1 MRSVTKLG
9 EVKDTNGTYG
19 KTLTELGGKYSQ
31 IIAVEA
37 DLMKASGS
45 TPFKE
50 KYPERMFNVGI
61 AEQDALS
68 FSAGLASM
76 GKIPFVTG
84 FACFIAQRSCD
95 QAQNSIAYNNF
106 NVKVIGTYAGL
117 TSEKNGGTHISID
130 DVAIYRN
137 IPRFQVFDPGDA
149 NEFAA
154 ILRYAASHEGPVYIR
169 SNKGKFP
176 TFTPEDQEFVPG
188 KAVVLNEGTDIGL
201 ITSGI
206 TTAEGIKASEQL
218 EEFGIH
224 VRHVHMPSIKPLD
237 REAIV
242 ETAKKTGLIVT
253 VENHTIYGGLG
264 SAVAEALCEEY
275 PCRLVRLGFQD
286 HFGETAKL
294 AYMMHKYGID
304 KEAIVSK
311 ICELLN
317 R

>member
-1 MRSVTKLG
+1 MTKLG
-9 EVKDTNGTYG
+9 EVKDTNATYG
-19 KTLTELGGKYSQ
+19 KTLTELGGAYSQ
-31 IIAVEA
+31 LVAVEA

-45 TPFKE
+45 APFKE
-50 KYPERMFNVGI
+50 AYPERMFNVGI

-68 FSAGLASM
+68 FSAGLSSM

-84 FACFIAQRSCD
+84 FACFVAQRACD

-137 IPRFQVFDPGDA
+137 MPRFQVFDPGDA

-154 ILRYAASHEGPVYIR
+154 ILRYAAAHEGPVYIR

-188 KAVVLNEGTDIGL
+188 KAVVLKEGSDIGL
-201 ITSGI
+201 ITTGI
-206 TTAEGIKASEQL
+206 TTVEGIKAAEEL
-218 EEFGIH
+218 EARGIH

-237 REAIV
+237 KEAIV

-264 SAVAEALCEEY
+264 SAVAETLCEEY
-275 PCRLVRLGFQD
+275 PAKLVRLGLQD

-294 AYMMHKYGID
+294 DYMMHKYGID
-304 KEAIVSK
+304 HEAIVSR
-311 ICELLN
+311 ITEIMN
-317 R
+317 Q

>member
-1 MRSVTKLG
+1 MTKLG
-9 EVKDTNGTYG
+9 EVKDTNATYG
-19 KTLTELGGKYSQ
+19 KTLTKLGGMYPQ
-31 IIAVEA
+31 LVAVEA

-45 TPFKE
+45 IPFKE
-50 KYPERMFNVGI
+50 AYPERMFNVGI

-84 FACFIAQRSCD
+84 FACFVAQRACD

-154 ILRYAASHEGPVYIR
+154 ILRYAAAHEGPVYIR

-176 TFTPEDQEFVPG
+176 TFTPEEQEFLPG
-188 KAVVLNEGTDIGL
+188 KAVILKEGSDIGL
-201 ITSGI
+201 ITTGI
-206 TTAEGIKASEQL
+206 TTAEGIKAAEEL
-218 EEFGIH
+218 EARGIH

-237 REAIV
+237 KDAIV
-242 ETAKKTGLIVT
+242 ETAKKTGLIIT

-264 SAVAEALCEEY
+264 SAVAETLCEEH
-275 PCRLVRLGFQD
+275 PARLVRLGLQD

-304 KEAIVSK
+304 HEAIVSK
-311 ICELLN
+311 IAEIMN
-317 R
+317 Q

>member
-1 MRSVTKLG
+1 MMKPG
-9 EVKDTNGTYG
+9 ETKDTNATYG
-19 KTLTELGGKYSQ
+19 KILTELGEKYPQ
-31 IIAVEA
+31 LVAVEA

-45 TPFKE
+45 IPFRE

-84 FACFIAQRSCD
+84 FACFVAQRACD

-137 IPRFQVFDPGDA
+137 IPGFQVFDPGDA
-149 NEFAA
+149 HEFAA
-154 ILRYAASHEGPVYIR
+154 ILRYAAAHEGPVYIR

-176 TFTPEDQEFVPG
+176 VFTPENQEFVPG
-188 KAVVLNEGTDIGL
+188 KAVVLREGTDIGL

-206 TTAEGIKASEQL
+206 TTVEGIQAAEEL
-218 EEFGIH
+218 EKRGIH
-224 VRHVHMPSIKPLD
+224 VRHVHMPGIKPLD
-237 REAIV
+237 QEAVI
-242 ETAKKTGLIVT
+242 ETAEKTGLIVT
-253 VENHTIYGGLG
+253 AENHTIYGGLG
-264 SAVAEALCEEY
+264 SAVAETLCEHH
-275 PCRLVRLGFQD
+275 PCRLVRLGLQD

-304 KEAIVSK
+304 KDAIVSK
-311 ICELLN
+311 ICELRN
-317 R
+317 A

>member
-1 MRSVTKLG
+1 MMQLG
-9 EVKDTNGTYG
+9 EVKDTNATYG
-19 KTLTELGGKYSQ
+19 KTLAELGETYPQ
-31 IIAVEA
+31 LVAIEA

-45 TPFKE
+45 IPFKE

-84 FACFIAQRSCD
+84 FACFVAQRACD

-130 DVAIYRN
+130 DIAIYRN

-154 ILRYAASHEGPVYIR
+154 ILRYAAAHEGPVYIR

-176 TFTPEDQEFVPG
+176 VFTPEDQEFTPG
-188 KAVVLNEGTDIGL
+188 RAVVLREGTDIGL

-206 TTAEGIKASEQL
+206 TTIEGIQAAEAL
-218 EEFGIH
+218 EKQGIH

-237 REAIV
+237 QEAIV
-242 ETAKKTGLIVT
+242 ETAEKTGVIVT
-253 VENHTIYGGLG
+253 AENHTIYGGLG
-264 SAVAEALCEEY
+264 SAVAETLCEQR
-275 PCRLVRLGFQD
+275 PCRLVRLGLQD

-304 KEAIVSK
+304 KDAIVSK
-311 ICELLN
+311 ICELQN
-317 R
+317 S